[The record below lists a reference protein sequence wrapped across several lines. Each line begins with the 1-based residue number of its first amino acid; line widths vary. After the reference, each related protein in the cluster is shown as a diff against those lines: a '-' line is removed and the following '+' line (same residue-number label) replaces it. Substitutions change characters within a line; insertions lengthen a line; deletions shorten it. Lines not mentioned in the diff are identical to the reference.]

1 MKNIPKFYV
10 TGNHEFWSS
19 KINDYKKI
27 VKNYNIVVLDKKSP
41 SFFITVN
48 NKNILISGL
57 DDPYVIKYDDTGR
70 YIKKE
75 YPADWQN
82 QWVDEYLKDF
92 TSIKKVT
99 ENINNIED
107 YKKIDW
113 LNNIIHTNINE
124 KEIENSY
131 KMLLSH
137 RPEFAE
143 IYKNLPYD
151 YILSGH
157 THGGQVAIPFILN
170 GIYAPNQGFF
180 PKYAGG
186 SYNIAENKYMIVSRG
201 ISFNKRLLR
210 IFNRP
215 ELVWL
220 YI

>member
-1 MKNIPKFYV
+1 M
-10 TGNHEFWSS
+10 
-19 KINDYKKI
+19 
-27 VKNYNIVVLDKKSP
+27 LDKKSP

-57 DDPYVIKYDDTGR
+57 DDPYVIKYDNMGI

-75 YPADWQN
+75 YLENWQY
-82 QWVDEYLKDF
+82 QWIDEYLKDF
-92 TSIKKVT
+92 ASIEKITANLNRLDEYK
-99 ENINNIED
+99 NIG
-107 YKKIDW
+107 W
-113 LNNIIHTNINE
+113 LNNIVNTNFDD
-124 KEIENSY
+124 KEIKNSY
-131 KMLLSH
+131 KILLSH

-157 THGGQVAIPFILN
+157 THGGQAAAPFILN

-186 SYNIAENKYMIVSRG
+186 SYNISENKYMIVSRG
-201 ISFNKRLLR
+201 ISFNKKLLR